1 MALLF
6 NYKLDESYTPQKIS
20 VRAGTKHADLKDV
33 VHQVVFSEPVGW
45 KRIKLHSVKSEC
57 APHAAPNFALKHC

>member
-1 MALLF
+1 MQVAISEVALLF

-45 KRIKLHSVKSEC
+45 KRIQLHPTKAE
-57 APHAAPNFALKHC
+57 